1 MNPITT
7 LSKSLSRFC
16 ATYSSKCATI
26 TTHYSV
32 VKRDS
37 DSRWKGIDMNR
48 ISDESDVVI
57 VGGGPAGLSAAIKL
71 KQLCQ
76 QNGKD
81 LRVCLVEKGPYIG
94 AHTLSGAVIKTSA
107 LEELFPNWKEM
118 KAPVFQKVTKES
130 FVFYT
135 ENRRIPMPMLPGIP
149 LSNKGNYIVRLGH
162 LVRWLGEMA
171 EELGVEIYPG
181 YAAAEVLYDDSG
193 NVCGIATNDVGIAKD
208 GSPKPN
214 FERGMELHSKFTIFA
229 EGCRGHLT
237 KMISKKFDLR
247 KNADV
252 MTFGIGLKELWALD
266 PSKHRSG
273 YVEHGIGW
281 PLKYDHYG
289 GTFLYHLDDNGQPLC
304 SLGIVVALD
313 YKNTYLNPY
322 QELQRFKT
330 HPAVRRHLEGGKR
343 LGYGARALNEGG
355 FQSIPKFIF
364 PGGCLIGCTAG
375 FLNPA
380 ALKGVHLSMKSG
392 ILAAEALFQE
402 IFQEKSFQK
411 NGILLEEY
419 EKKVKNSHIWRD
431 LKSVRNIR
439 PSFRSKLGLY
449 GGLLYSGLVYMFG
462 RGLEPWT
469 FSYKCEFSLTYSF
482 CTADCQMLKPSKEC
496 RKIIYPTPD
505 DVITFDLLS
514 SVALTGTNHNHDQP
528 AHLTLL
534 NDDVPQRV
542 NLPIYDGPESRF
554 CPAGVY
560 EYVES
565 GNGKRLQINAQ
576 NCIHCKT
583 CDIKDPTQ
591 NINWVTPEGGGGPA
605 YDGIIVLTK
614 AKTTIVLPC
623 KYFGACNRTCILD
636 KRTVI
641 LRSCCFCS
649 FCKMNLFG
657 QNRQMAAHLSNI
669 IKQYAHS
676 GRSPLGPHTPTLE
689 VKISKAIIA
698 LSGPLIAYFGYQSY
712 KIETEHKNHPRPEFI
727 EYDHL
732 YGHRSMK
739 RLPYG
744 DGLRTWFHNPY
755 YNALP
760 GIGYETEDPYLE
772 KMKKEGKTPEKH

>member
-1 MNPITT
+1 MICVTKMNPITT

-16 ATYSSKCATI
+16 TTYSSKCATI

-81 LRVCLVEKGPYIG
+81 LRVC

-330 HPAVRRHLEGGKR
+330 HPAVCRHLEGGKR

-402 IFQEKSFQK
+402 IFKEKSFQK

-431 LKSVRNIR
+431 LKSN
-439 PSFRSKLGLY
+439 
-449 GGLLYSGLVYMFG
+449 
-462 RGLEPWT
+462 RGP
-469 FSYKCEFSLTYSF
+469 
-482 CTADCQMLKPSKEC
+482 ADCQMLKPSKEC

-505 DVITFDLLS
+505 DVVTFDLLS

-534 NDDVPQRV
+534 NDDVPQRI

-614 AKTTIVLPC
+614 AKGTIVLLC
-623 KYFGACNRTCILD
+623 KYFWAHCNAIELAFYINIL
-636 KRTVI
+636 
-641 LRSCCFCS
+641 
-649 FCKMNLFG
+649 
-657 QNRQMAAHLSNI
+657 
-669 IKQYAHS
+669 
-676 GRSPLGPHTPTLE
+676 
-689 VKISKAIIA
+689 
-698 LSGPLIAYFGYQSY
+698 
-712 KIETEHKNHPRPEFI
+712 
-727 EYDHL
+727 
-732 YGHRSMK
+732 
-739 RLPYG
+739 
-744 DGLRTWFHNPY
+744 
-755 YNALP
+755 
-760 GIGYETEDPYLE
+760 
-772 KMKKEGKTPEKH
+772 